1 METATVIAI
10 VGVGVGGIGVG
21 VTIIVLL
28 LGDSY
33 APNRNT
39 AQVESMSAAVTE
51 VRNETVGAV
60 RTEVGEARA
69 EARQD
74 NQQLRADMVAGFQQ
88 LAEAI
93 DTLRGEVQQTN
104 QMVAALANH
113 THDTDGRTVF
123 TVPTPPVRQ

>member
-60 RTEVGEARA
+60 RTEVGEVRA

-93 DTLRGEVQQTN
+93 DVLRGEVQQTN

-123 TVPTPPVRQ
+123 TVPPPPVRQ